1 MSPPPSHTPSFTLP
15 EGARIEVGTGADY
28 ARLAHHHYRAG
39 PPATMVHVLRA
50 SIDGML
56 AGVLVV
62 SMPARNASWRGIA
75 WPDLLCG
82 PDRRED
88 LRQLNTHVRCISRVI
103 VEPRFR
109 GLGLGFGLVR
119 AYLHTP
125 LTGRTEAIA
134 SMGGFCGFFARAGMH
149 AIPLPPPPG
158 DERLLEALRAC
169 GMSHAHLMTIA
180 GREHALT
187 RPEVERELRLWVRS
201 RSTLRD
207 RAGESPAALAL
218 LAAQRIL
225 PRRMA
230 YVWTRPGELN
240 PGEQPMNHPIPREA
254 PRTHPPLVPFIVML
268 THDERR
274 ACVRALGARHA
285 GRRDALL
292 QALGLDLCPGLAPG
306 GQHALRSVPVAAG
319 SAGAAPIPPPET
331 TPKKSFDPA

>member
-1 MSPPPSHTPSFTLP
+1 MKGTPSPHCAPTGL
-15 EGARIEVGTGADY
+15 EGASIEVGTGADY

-75 WPDLLCG
+75 WPDLFCG

-103 VEPRFR
+103 VETRFR

-119 AYLHTP
+119 AYLHAP

-134 SMGGFCGFFARAGMH
+134 SMGGFCGFFARAGMN
-149 AIPLPPPPG
+149 AIVLPVPPG

-169 GMSHAHLMTIA
+169 GMSHTHLMTIA

-187 RPEVERELRLWVRS
+187 RPELVRELRLWVRS

-230 YVWTRPGELN
+230 YVWTRPGE
-240 PGEQPMNHPIPREA
+240 PERGELSMTPSRTVPRERA
-254 PRTHPPLVPFIVML
+254 PCVPLIVML
-268 THDERR
+268 TPHERR
-274 ACVRALGARHA
+274 ACVRALGARHVD
-285 GRRDALL
+285 RRDALL
-292 QALGLDLCPGLAPG
+292 QALGLNLSPGHAPG
-306 GQHALRSVPVAAG
+306 GQRAPRSVPVAAG

-331 TPKKSFDPA
+331 ATKESFDPA